1 MFYKSIL
8 SAMKKLSLLLIIM
21 AGLIFFSCSKDKKT
35 DRFIFL
41 TSHIWTA
48 DSLLAN
54 GVDASGP
61 GQMLE
66 KFKGDA
72 KFEEDG
78 TGYFGTYTGSWKFY
92 AEETEVVI
100 KPDNEPL
107 SFFCE
112 IKELTLNSLKIETSV
127 PNQVE
132 PSQPIPIRMTFKVK

>member
-1 MFYKSIL
+1 
-8 SAMKKLSLLLIIM
+8 MKKLSLLLVIT
-21 AGLIFFSCSKDKKT
+21 ASLIFFSCSKNKKT
-35 DRFIFL
+35 ERFNFL
-41 TSHIWTA
+41 TSHIWSA

-61 GQMLE
+61 GMMLE

-92 AEETEVVI
+92 ADETEVVI

-107 SFFCE
+107 SFFCD
-112 IKELTLNSLKIETSV
+112 IIELTISSLKIKTSV
-127 PNQVE
+127 PNQVD
-132 PSQPIPIRMTFKVK
+132 PSQPIPIRMTFRAK

>member
-1 MFYKSIL
+1 
-8 SAMKKLSLLLIIM
+8 MKKLSLLLVIT

-35 DRFIFL
+35 ERFNFL

-54 GVDASGP
+54 GSDASGP
-61 GQMLE
+61 GMMLE

-92 AEETEVVI
+92 ADETEVVI

-107 SFFCE
+107 SFFCD
-112 IKELTLNSLKIETSV
+112 IIELTISSLKIKTSV
-127 PNQVE
+127 PNQVD
-132 PSQPIPIRMTFKVK
+132 PSQPIPIRMTFRAK

>member
-1 MFYKSIL
+1 
-8 SAMKKLSLLLIIM
+8 MKKLSLLLIITT
-21 AGLIFFSCSKDKKT
+21 GLIFFSCSKNKKT
-35 DRFIFL
+35 ERFNFL
-41 TSHIWTA
+41 TSHIWSA

-61 GQMLE
+61 GMMLE

-92 AEETEVVI
+92 ADETEVVI

-107 SFFCE
+107 SFFCD
-112 IKELTLNSLKIETSV
+112 IIELTISSLKIKTSV
-127 PNQVE
+127 PNQVD
-132 PSQPIPIRMTFKVK
+132 PSQPIPIRMTFRAK